1 MEFKP
6 LICPQ
11 CGGEIENYSP
21 GQTMATCSYCGT
33 RFLVDPRNEPAPPVY
48 EPVEFSSPNPQATT
62 AVIALIVIFLVGG
75 VIVTAFI
82 SGIKGT
88 SQSRSGTAKP
98 IASPVGGKP
107 VLAPTPNPNLLEFGG
122 KGTENGQF
130 QDANSIA
137 VDKQG
142 RIYVSDDSLRV
153 QQFDDKGT
161 YLRTIQIPAKTGNY
175 DHARTIDKI
184 AVGDDGKLY
193 VAVGGVIQVYDEN
206 ATKLSRV
213 MEVAPDYIQDFALK
227 SDGGMVMIYDND
239 RIETLIVV
247 TKTGKI
253 TKRISGFHTK
263 ALDAALSPKETAIEA
278 IRLAVDGTGN
288 IFSVYA
294 FGDLGSY
301 SLSSNADELMIARF
315 SPDGKFV
322 NKFVQTMNS
331 CGIEVDSQ
339 GRIYLSANDS
349 IQIYSN
355 TGETV
360 STISGLSVVNAFALD
375 KDNNVYAIAL
385 DRVMKRAAI
394 P

>member
-1 MEFKP
+1 
-6 LICPQ
+6 
-11 CGGEIENYSP
+11 
-21 GQTMATCSYCGT
+21 
-33 RFLVDPRNEPAPPVY
+33 VY

-315 SPDGKFV
+315 TPDGKFV